1 MIKRDIGKK
10 GKRQHVETPD
20 KKPTLGG
27 RKTKATPEK
36 SGTGGSGRSPFRF
49 GFKMS
54 RKTLMIAAGALAL
67 VILLAAALP
76 PIIRGIAVKNQQE
89 DESYTVVH
97 ATPQPTP
104 TPVPAPPPV
113 IDLSEVA
120 QTVPLE
126 SAMNRINEPTPWEEE
141 LLYSAGQS
149 SGIDEMIFTKLYT
162 YNMKTKEET
171 EQAESQIKNKS
182 GLPGELYEARMND
195 HWIAWLD
202 TNQAGTNV
210 IHGKNRL
217 TGDTFTIKECALI
230 KPQLRLF
237 GDKLIYL
244 IQESAD
250 EDVLYYYNFKT
261 KQTVML
267 AAFTDSTYGTCPPA
281 IYGDMVVWTAPD
293 PDNPGQSL
301 LKWIDLADGIENAYY
316 DDAQPAVEMPT
327 PPPDESAGDG
337 TGDGDT
343 ADGDTVDADTSD
355 TADGESAD
363 VPADTG
369 EGEGDTSG
377 SMGEEDDPFLNGGG
391 LLEPEHNYGKPI
403 DPGSFAIYPVTNGDV
418 IAYLDSLDPA
428 NANLMIVRKTGTPQK
443 VAQGVGRVFDVG
455 EDFVVYTQ
463 DDAIMLYFWDLDRYA
478 RLTPEGQKALLSKS
492 CANGHTVVWYD
503 ANDPN
508 NKGDTVYIS
517 TVETPSGAL
526 LDY

>member
-1 MIKRDIGKK
+1 VIKRDIGKK
-10 GKRQHVETPD
+10 DGKQQAETPG
-20 KKPTLGG
+20 KKPILGKLKAKET
-27 RKTKATPEK
+27 RTKSA
-36 SGTGGSGRSPFRF
+36 GTGGGKPPVRF
-49 GFKMS
+49 GLKMN
-54 RKTLMIAAGALAL
+54 RKTLVIAAGALAL

-76 PIIRGIAVKNQQE
+76 PIVRGISEKQQE
-89 DESYTVVH
+89 DDSYTVVH
-97 ATPQPTP
+97 ATPRPTP
-104 TPVPAPPPV
+104 TPDPGAPPV

-120 QTVPLE
+120 KTVPLE

-162 YNMKTKEET
+162 YNMDTKEET

-210 IHGKNRL
+210 IHGKDRL

-230 KPQLRLF
+230 KPQLRLY

-244 IQESAD
+244 VQESAD
-250 EDVLYYYNFKT
+250 EDCLYYYNFDT
-261 KQTVML
+261 KDTVML

-293 PDNPGQSL
+293 PDNPGESL
-301 LKWIDLADGIENAYY
+301 LKWIDLADGIDDAFY

-327 PPPDESAGDG
+327 LPPEEDTGDG
-337 TGDGDT
+337 GTAGGDTVDGDTGDT
-343 ADGDTVDADTSD
+343 ADGEA
-355 TADGESAD
+355 ADGS
-363 VPADTG
+363 ADTG

-377 SMGEEDDPFLNGGG
+377 TMGEEDDPFLNGGG
-391 LLEPEHNYGKPI
+391 LLAPDHNYGKPI

-428 NANLMIVRKTGTPQK
+428 SARLMITRKTGEPQM

-463 DDAIMLYFWDLDRYA
+463 NDGIMLYFWDLDRYA

-492 CANGHTVVWYD
+492 CANGQTVVWYD

-517 TVETPSGAL
+517 TVETPSGKL
-526 LDY
+526 LEY